1 MPDEIKSNIKEFI
14 LLFEEVFDKDWKY
27 SKEKMGIQEET
38 QEQKNNA
45 RDMGMGSIDII
56 SENGTFLNPMVE
68 DEIEDWGN
76 RGALLD
82 QYRNLKK
89 LLIEDEKT

>member
-1 MPDEIKSNIKEFI
+1 
-14 LLFEEVFDKDWKY
+14 
-27 SKEKMGIQEET
+27 
-38 QEQKNNA
+38 
-45 RDMGMGSIDII
+45 MGMGSIDII

>member
-38 QEQKNNA
+38 Q
-45 RDMGMGSIDII
+45 
-56 SENGTFLNPMVE
+56 
-68 DEIEDWGN
+68 
-76 RGALLD
+76 
-82 QYRNLKK
+82 
-89 LLIEDEKT
+89 